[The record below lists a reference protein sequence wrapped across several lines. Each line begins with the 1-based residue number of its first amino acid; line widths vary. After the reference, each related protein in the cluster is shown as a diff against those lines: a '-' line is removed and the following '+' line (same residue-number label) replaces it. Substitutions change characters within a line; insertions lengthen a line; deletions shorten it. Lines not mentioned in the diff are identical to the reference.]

1 MNGKRSWQ
9 NSLVALIALFFLG
22 SIDTVLGQSVVKIG
36 FVPSESFAPLFV
48 AHERG
53 YFKAQGLTTE
63 LVRLPS
69 GAAILTQVSTGDMQV
84 GGGALGAAAFNAA
97 QQKLPVAF
105 VAPMH
110 FAYMEDYLVV
120 RKAEIDAGRFKTVAD
135 LRGKACAIN
144 AKGVATEWVLDEVL
158 KPGGLRI
165 DNVDV
170 KTLPFP
176 EMLPA
181 LDNGAIVCGIITEP
195 FATQAEEKN
204 IGVRP
209 LKAKPG
215 AKPVPI
221 TVAFWNSD
229 WAKKNDGAAT
239 AFMNGYLRAVRDL
252 SEPNAWKAPVHTEI
266 ISKHTGVAA
275 AVLLKT
281 RAPVFSPN
289 LELEEKEMMSQQEF
303 NLRSG
308 LFEIQR
314 DEADQRV
321 DRPLLRRSGGEAS
334 GEKSNKTRSKPFKHV
349 QLAALRS
356 NPQPL
361 SFPAFAGGGL
371 IGGWLVERFERL
383 ERFELLRGNLC
394 ASTKPSVKL

>member
-1 MNGKRSWQ
+1 MSDNQPCLSWMIAVLAVI
-9 NSLVALIALFFLG
+9 SLGMV
-22 SIDTVLGQSVVKIG
+22 TSVSAQPVIKIG

-69 GAAILTQVSTGDMQV
+69 GAAILTQVSTGDIQV
-84 GGGALGAAAFNAA
+84 GGGALGAAGFNAA
-97 QQKLPVAF
+97 HQKLPVAF

-110 FAYMEDYLVV
+110 FAYPEDYLVV
-120 RKAEIDAGRFKTVAD
+120 RKAEVDAGRFKTLAD
-135 LRGKACAIN
+135 LRGKPCAVN

-165 DNVDV
+165 DNVDL

-181 LDNGAIVCGIITEP
+181 LDNGAIHCAIVTEP
-195 FATQAEEKN
+195 FATQAEEKG

-209 LKAKPG
+209 LKAKSG
-215 AKPVPI
+215 DKPVPI
-221 TVAFWNSD
+221 TVLFWNSD
-229 WAKKNDGAAT
+229 WAKKNETAST
-239 AFMNGYLRAVRDL
+239 AFMSGYLRAVRDL

-266 ISKHTGVAA
+266 LSKHTGVAA

-289 LELEEKEMMSQQEF
+289 LELDEKEMMSQQE
-303 NLRSG
+303 
-308 LFEIQR
+308 
-314 DEADQRV
+314 
-321 DRPLLRRSGGEAS
+321 
-334 GEKSNKTRSKPFKHV
+334 
-349 QLAALRS
+349 
-356 NPQPL
+356 
-361 SFPAFAGGGL
+361 
-371 IGGWLVERFERL
+371 
-383 ERFELLRGNLC
+383 
-394 ASTKPSVKL
+394 

>member
-1 MNGKRSWQ
+1 MNGY
-9 NSLVALIALFFLG
+9 NSRLSAVLFFG
-22 SIDTVLGQSVVKIG
+22 IVISFGPIASVAAQSVVKIG
-36 FVPSESFAPLFV
+36 FIPSESFAPLLV

-63 LVRLPS
+63 LVRLTS
-69 GAAILTQVSTGDMQV
+69 GAAILTQVSTGDIQV
-84 GGGALGAAAFNAA
+84 GGGAVGAAAFNAA
-97 QQKLPVAF
+97 NQKLPVAF

-110 FAYMEDYLVV
+110 FAYVEDYLVI

-135 LRGKACAIN
+135 LRGKSCAIN

-158 KPGGLRI
+158 KTGGVRI
-165 DNVDV
+165 DNIDV

-181 LDNGAIVCGIITEP
+181 LDNGAIHCGIVTEP

-229 WAKKNDGAAT
+229 WAKKNESAAR
-239 AFMNGYLRAVRDL
+239 AFMSGYLRAVRDL
-252 SEPNAWKAPVHTEI
+252 SAPNAWKAPVHTEI
-266 ISKHTGVAA
+266 INKHTGVAA

-289 LELEEKEMMSQQEF
+289 LELDDKEMMSQQEF
-303 NLRSG
+303 NLRLGYLKYKELKPMKELIDLSYA
-308 LFEIQR
+308 
-314 DEADQRV
+314 EAAVKQ
-321 DRPLLRRSGGEAS
+321 
-334 GEKSNKTRSKPFKHV
+334 
-349 QLAALRS
+349 
-356 NPQPL
+356 
-361 SFPAFAGGGL
+361 AG
-371 IGGWLVERFERL
+371 R
-383 ERFELLRGNLC
+383 
-394 ASTKPSVKL
+394 K

>member
-110 FAYMEDYLVV
+110 FAYTEDYLVV

-135 LRGKACAIN
+135 LRGKACAVN

-229 WAKKNDGAAT
+229 WAKKNDGAAG

-266 ISKHTGVAA
+266 LSKHTGVDA

-303 NLRSG
+303 NLRLGYLKYKELKPIKELIDLSYA
-308 LFEIQR
+308 
-314 DEADQRV
+314 EAAVKQAG
-321 DRPLLRRSGGEAS
+321 RR
-334 GEKSNKTRSKPFKHV
+334 
-349 QLAALRS
+349 
-356 NPQPL
+356 
-361 SFPAFAGGGL
+361 
-371 IGGWLVERFERL
+371 
-383 ERFELLRGNLC
+383 
-394 ASTKPSVKL
+394 

>member
-1 MNGKRSWQ
+1 MNGNKSWLGLMLILGVVI
-9 NSLVALIALFFLG
+9 SLGTNG
-22 SIDTVLGQSVVKIG
+22 SVSAQSIVKIG

-53 YFKAQGLTTE
+53 HFKALGLTTE

-69 GAAILTQVSTGDMQV
+69 GAAILTQVSTGDLQV

-97 QQKLPVAF
+97 NQNLPVAF

-110 FAYMEDYLVV
+110 FGHVEDYLVI
-120 RKAEIDAGRFKTVAD
+120 RKVEIDAGRFKSVAD

-181 LDNGAIVCGIITEP
+181 LDNGAIHCGIITEP

-229 WAKKNDGAAT
+229 WAKKNDSAAR
-239 AFMNGYLRAVRDL
+239 AFMSGYLRAVRDL
-252 SEPNAWKAPVHTEI
+252 SEPNAWRAPVHTEI

-289 LELEEKEMMSQQEF
+289 LELDEKEMMSQQEF
-303 NLRSG
+303 NLRLG
-308 LFEIQR
+308 YLKYKEIKPIKELV
-314 DEADQRV
+314 DLSYAEAAVKQ
-321 DRPLLRRSGGEAS
+321 
-334 GEKSNKTRSKPFKHV
+334 
-349 QLAALRS
+349 
-356 NPQPL
+356 
-361 SFPAFAGGGL
+361 AG
-371 IGGWLVERFERL
+371 R
-383 ERFELLRGNLC
+383 
-394 ASTKPSVKL
+394 K

>member
-1 MNGKRSWQ
+1 MNGNKSWLGLMLILGVVI
-9 NSLVALIALFFLG
+9 SLGTNG
-22 SIDTVLGQSVVKIG
+22 SVSAQSIVKIG

-53 YFKAQGLTTE
+53 HFKALGLTTE

-69 GAAILTQVSTGDMQV
+69 GAAILTQVSTGDLQV

-97 QQKLPVAF
+97 NQNLPVAF

-110 FAYMEDYLVV
+110 FGHVEDYLVI
-120 RKAEIDAGRFKTVAD
+120 RKVEIDAGRFKSVAD

-181 LDNGAIVCGIITEP
+181 LDNGAIHCGIITEP

-229 WAKKNDGAAT
+229 WAKKNDSAAR
-239 AFMNGYLRAVRDL
+239 AFMSGYLRAVRDL
-252 SEPNAWKAPVHTEI
+252 SEPNAWRAPVHTEI

-289 LELEEKEMMSQQEF
+289 LELDEKEMMSQQEF
-303 NLRSG
+303 NLRLGYLKYKEMKPIKELVDLSYA
-308 LFEIQR
+308 
-314 DEADQRV
+314 EAAVKQ
-321 DRPLLRRSGGEAS
+321 
-334 GEKSNKTRSKPFKHV
+334 
-349 QLAALRS
+349 
-356 NPQPL
+356 
-361 SFPAFAGGGL
+361 AG
-371 IGGWLVERFERL
+371 R
-383 ERFELLRGNLC
+383 
-394 ASTKPSVKL
+394 K

>member
-1 MNGKRSWQ
+1 MNVRQLWLNRMTIFLLGERLVKPHYQLVQLESFPRKRESRLFANRAWMPACAGMTLLM
-9 NSLVALIALFFLG
+9 SARTILLGMFLAIATLLG
-22 SIDTVLGQSVVKIG
+22 SIRPVSAQTVKIG

-53 YFKAQGLTTE
+53 HFKAQGLTTE

-69 GAAILTQVSTGDMQV
+69 GAAILTQVSTGDLQV

-97 QQKLPVAF
+97 HQKLPVAF

-110 FAYMEDYLVV
+110 YAYNEDYLVI
-120 RKAEIDAGRFKTVAD
+120 RKAEIDAGRFKAVAD
-135 LRGKACAIN
+135 LRGKPCAIN

-158 KPGGLRI
+158 QTGGLRI

-181 LDNGAIVCGIITEP
+181 LDNGAIHCGIITEP
-195 FATQAEEKN
+195 FATQAEEKS

-209 LKAKPG
+209 LKANPG

-229 WAKKNDGAAT
+229 WAKKNDAA
-239 AFMNGYLRAVRDL
+239 ARGFMVGYLRAVRDL

-266 ISKHTGVAA
+266 ISKHTGVSAN
-275 AVLLKT
+275 VLVKT
-281 RAPVFSPN
+281 RAPSFSPN
-289 LELEEKEMMSQQEF
+289 LELEEKVMMSQQEF
-303 NLRSG
+303 NLRLGYLKYKEMKPIKELIDLSYA
-308 LFEIQR
+308 
-314 DEADQRV
+314 EAAVKQ
-321 DRPLLRRSGGEAS
+321 
-334 GEKSNKTRSKPFKHV
+334 
-349 QLAALRS
+349 
-356 NPQPL
+356 
-361 SFPAFAGGGL
+361 AG
-371 IGGWLVERFERL
+371 R
-383 ERFELLRGNLC
+383 
-394 ASTKPSVKL
+394 K

>member
-1 MNGKRSWQ
+1 MTGNNSWF
-9 NSLVALIALFFLG
+9 IG
-22 SIDTVLGQSVVKIG
+22 MIVLGFAICFGTVGVASAQSVVKIG

-53 YFKAQGLTTE
+53 YFKAQGLSTE

-69 GAAILTQVSTGDMQV
+69 GAAILTQVSTGDIQV
-84 GGGALGAAAFNAA
+84 GGGALGAAGFNAA
-97 QQKLPVAF
+97 NQKLPVAF

-110 FAYMEDYLVV
+110 FAYVEDYLVI
-120 RKAEIDAGRFKTVAD
+120 RKAEIDAGRFKSVAD
-135 LRGKACAIN
+135 LRGKPCAVN

-158 KPGGLRI
+158 KPGGIRI

-181 LDNGAIVCGIITEP
+181 LDNGAIHCGIVTEP

-229 WAKKNDGAAT
+229 WAKKNDSAAR
-239 AFMNGYLRAVRDL
+239 AFMSGYLRAVRDL
-252 SEPNAWKAPVHTEI
+252 SVPNAWKAPVHTEI
-266 ISKHTGVAA
+266 ISKHTGVGA

-289 LELEEKEMMSQQEF
+289 LELDDKEMMSQQEF
-303 NLRSG
+303 NLRLGYLKYKEMKPIKELIDLSYA
-308 LFEIQR
+308 
-314 DEADQRV
+314 EAAVKQ
-321 DRPLLRRSGGEAS
+321 
-334 GEKSNKTRSKPFKHV
+334 
-349 QLAALRS
+349 
-356 NPQPL
+356 
-361 SFPAFAGGGL
+361 AG
-371 IGGWLVERFERL
+371 R
-383 ERFELLRGNLC
+383 
-394 ASTKPSVKL
+394 K

>member
-1 MNGKRSWQ
+1 MSGKTLWHKGM
-9 NSLVALIALFFLG
+9 L
-22 SIDTVLGQSVVKIG
+22 VLGVAISLWFVGSASAQPVVKIG

-53 YFKAQGLTTE
+53 HFKALGLTTE

-69 GAAILTQVSTGDMQV
+69 GAAILTQVSTGDLQV

-97 QQKLPVAF
+97 NQKLPVAF

-110 FAYMEDYLVV
+110 FAYVEDYLVV
-120 RKAEIDAGRFKTVAD
+120 RKAEIDAGRFKSVSD

-158 KPGGLRI
+158 KLGGLRI

-181 LDNGAIVCGIITEP
+181 LDNGAIHCGIITEP

-221 TVAFWNSD
+221 TVAFWNND
-229 WAKKNDGAAT
+229 WVKKNDSAAR

-281 RAPVFSPN
+281 RAPVFSAN

-303 NLRSG
+303 NLRLGYLKYKAMKPIKELVDLSYA
-308 LFEIQR
+308 
-314 DEADQRV
+314 EAAVKQ
-321 DRPLLRRSGGEAS
+321 
-334 GEKSNKTRSKPFKHV
+334 
-349 QLAALRS
+349 
-356 NPQPL
+356 
-361 SFPAFAGGGL
+361 AG
-371 IGGWLVERFERL
+371 R
-383 ERFELLRGNLC
+383 
-394 ASTKPSVKL
+394 K

>member
-1 MNGKRSWQ
+1 MKQKKTGEKFGMAFFVLILLGCID
-9 NSLVALIALFFLG
+9 SLSA
-22 SIDTVLGQSVVKIG
+22 QSVVKIG

-53 YFKAQGLTTE
+53 HFKAQGLTTE

-69 GAAILTQVSTGDMQV
+69 GAAILTQVSTGDLQV

-97 QQKLPVAF
+97 HQKLPVAF

-110 FAYMEDYLVV
+110 FAYNEDYLVV

-181 LDNGAIVCGIITEP
+181 LDNGAIFCGIITEP
-195 FATQAEEKN
+195 FATQAEEKG

-209 LKAKPG
+209 LKAKSG

-229 WAKKNDGAAT
+229 WAKKNDSAAK

-281 RAPVFSPN
+281 RAPFFSPN

-303 NLRSG
+303 NLRLG
-308 LFEIQR
+308 YLKYKEM
-314 DEADQRV
+314 
-321 DRPLLRRSGGEAS
+321 
-334 GEKSNKTRSKPFKHV
+334 KPIK
-349 QLAALRS
+349 
-356 NPQPL
+356 
-361 SFPAFAGGGL
+361 
-371 IGGWLVERFERL
+371 
-383 ERFELLRGNLC
+383 ELLDLSY
-394 ASTKPSVKL
+394 AEAAVKQAGRK

>member
-1 MNGKRSWQ
+1 MNVKPLTFNWMTTLLSGRSLLLTASFPRKRESRLFANRAWMPACAGMTLLM
-9 NSLVALIALFFLG
+9 SERTILLGMFLAIATLLG
-22 SIDTVLGQSVVKIG
+22 SIRPVSAQTVKIG

-53 YFKAQGLTTE
+53 HFKAQGLTTE

-69 GAAILTQVSTGDMQV
+69 GAAILTQVSTGDLQV

-97 QQKLPVAF
+97 NQKLPVAF

-110 FAYMEDYLVV
+110 YAFNEDYLVV
-120 RKAEIDAGRFKTVAD
+120 RKAEIDAGRFKAVAD
-135 LRGKACAIN
+135 LRGKPCAIN

-158 KPGGLRI
+158 QTGGLRI

-181 LDNGAIVCGIITEP
+181 LDNGAIHCGIITEP
-195 FATQAEEKN
+195 FATQAEEKS
-204 IGVRP
+204 IGLRP

-229 WAKKNDGAAT
+229 WAKKNDAA
-239 AFMNGYLRAVRDL
+239 ARGFMAGYLQAVRDL

-266 ISKHTGVAA
+266 ISKHTGVSAN
-275 AVLLKT
+275 VLVKT
-281 RAPVFSPN
+281 RAPSFSPN
-289 LELEEKEMMSQQEF
+289 LELEEKVMMSQQEF
-303 NLRSG
+303 NLRLGYLKYKEMKPIKELIDLSYA
-308 LFEIQR
+308 
-314 DEADQRV
+314 EAAVKQ
-321 DRPLLRRSGGEAS
+321 
-334 GEKSNKTRSKPFKHV
+334 
-349 QLAALRS
+349 
-356 NPQPL
+356 
-361 SFPAFAGGGL
+361 AG
-371 IGGWLVERFERL
+371 R
-383 ERFELLRGNLC
+383 
-394 ASTKPSVKL
+394 K

>member
-1 MNGKRSWQ
+1 MKRKQ
-9 NSLVALIALFFLG
+9 LRPIFEIALVFLLLFGGVG
-22 SIDTVLGQSVVKIG
+22 SVSAQSIVRIG

-53 YFKAQGLTTE
+53 YFKMQGLATE

-69 GAAILTQVSTGDMQV
+69 SAAILTQVSTDDLQV

-97 QQKLPVAF
+97 HQKLPVAF

-110 FAYMEDYLVV
+110 FAYTEDYLVI
-120 RKAEIDAGRFKTVAD
+120 RKAEIDAGRFKTVSD
-135 LRGKACAIN
+135 LRGKPCAVN

-158 KPGGLRI
+158 KAGGLRI
-165 DNVDV
+165 DNIDL

-181 LDNGAIVCGIITEP
+181 LDNGAIHCGIITEP
-195 FATQAEEKN
+195 FATQAEEKG
-204 IGVRP
+204 IGARP

-229 WAKKNDGAAT
+229 WAKKNDAMAK
-239 AFMNGYLRAVRDL
+239 AFMTGYLRAVRDL
-252 SEPNAWKAPVHTEI
+252 SEPNAWRTPVHTEI
-266 ISKHTGVAA
+266 ISKHTGVAT

-281 RAPVFSPN
+281 RAPIFSPN

-303 NLRSG
+303 NLQLGYLKYKEMKPIKELIDLSYA
-308 LFEIQR
+308 
-314 DEADQRV
+314 EAAVKQ
-321 DRPLLRRSGGEAS
+321 
-334 GEKSNKTRSKPFKHV
+334 
-349 QLAALRS
+349 
-356 NPQPL
+356 
-361 SFPAFAGGGL
+361 AG
-371 IGGWLVERFERL
+371 R
-383 ERFELLRGNLC
+383 
-394 ASTKPSVKL
+394 K

>member
-1 MNGKRSWQ
+1 MNGNKSWLGRM
-9 NSLVALIALFFLG
+9 LVVAAVIFLG
-22 SIDTVLGQSVVKIG
+22 STAPLSAQSVVKIG

-53 YFKAQGLTTE
+53 YFKAQGLSTE

-69 GAAILTQVSTGDMQV
+69 GAAILTQVSTGDIQV
-84 GGGALGAAAFNAA
+84 GGGALGAAGFNAA
-97 QQKLPVAF
+97 NQKLPVAF

-110 FAYMEDYLVV
+110 FAYVEDYLVI
-120 RKAEIDAGRFKTVAD
+120 RKAEIDAGRFKSVAD
-135 LRGKACAIN
+135 LRGKPCAIN

-158 KPGGLRI
+158 KPGGIRI

-181 LDNGAIVCGIITEP
+181 LDNGAIVCGIVTEP

-229 WAKKNDGAAT
+229 WAKKNDSGDPPDVQ
-239 AFMNGYLRAVRDL
+239 RVRHDPHG
-252 SEPNAWKAPVHTEI
+252 E
-266 ISKHTGVAA
+266 GVALDHEVLVEEHQQDGQA
-275 AVLLKT
+275 ADAVEA
-281 RAPVFSPN
+281 RQVGRQARGHGRDGAGSPN
-289 LELEEKEMMSQQEF
+289 RTDDL
-303 NLRSG
+303 
-308 LFEIQR
+308 
-314 DEADQRV
+314 
-321 DRPLLRRSGGEAS
+321 PLTRRLLYQLSYAGE
-334 GEKSNKTRSKPFKHV
+334 
-349 QLAALRS
+349 
-356 NPQPL
+356 
-361 SFPAFAGGGL
+361 
-371 IGGWLVERFERL
+371 
-383 ERFELLRGNLC
+383 
-394 ASTKPSVKL
+394 

>member
-1 MNGKRSWQ
+1 MNGRQSWQ
-9 NSLVALIALFFLG
+9 SWLIALLAVFALG
-22 SIDTVLGQSVVKIG
+22 GIDTVSAQSVVKIG

-69 GAAILTQVSTGDMQV
+69 GAAILTQVSTGDLQV

-97 QQKLPVAF
+97 NQKLPVAF

-110 FAYMEDYLVV
+110 FGYVEDYLVI
-120 RKAEIDAGRFKTVAD
+120 RKAEIDAGRFKSVGD
-135 LRGKACAIN
+135 LRGKPCAIN

-181 LDNGAIVCGIITEP
+181 LDNGAIVCGIVTEP

-229 WAKKNDGAAT
+229 WANKNDSAAR
-239 AFMNGYLRAVRDL
+239 AFMSGYLRAVRDL
-252 SEPNAWKAPVHTEI
+252 SEPGAWKAPVHTEI
-266 ISKHTGVAA
+266 LSKHTGVAA

-281 RAPVFSPN
+281 RPPVFSPN

-303 NLRSG
+303 NLRLGYLKYKEMKPIKELVDLSYA
-308 LFEIQR
+308 
-314 DEADQRV
+314 EAAVKQ
-321 DRPLLRRSGGEAS
+321 
-334 GEKSNKTRSKPFKHV
+334 
-349 QLAALRS
+349 
-356 NPQPL
+356 
-361 SFPAFAGGGL
+361 AG
-371 IGGWLVERFERL
+371 R
-383 ERFELLRGNLC
+383 
-394 ASTKPSVKL
+394 K

>member
-1 MNGKRSWQ
+1 MNSNKSWL
-9 NSLVALIALFFLG
+9 SEIAALGVVILLG
-22 SIDTVLGQSVVKIG
+22 TTSPVSAQSIVKIG

-53 YFKAQGLTTE
+53 HFKAQGLITE

-69 GAAILTQVSTGDMQV
+69 GAAILTQVSTGDLQV

-97 QQKLPVAF
+97 HQKLPVAF

-110 FAYMEDYLVV
+110 FAYNEDYLVI
-120 RKAEIDAGRFKTVAD
+120 RKAEIDAGRFKSVSD
-135 LRGKACAIN
+135 LRGKPCAVN

-158 KPGGLRI
+158 KTGGLRI
-165 DNVDV
+165 DNIDLR
-170 KTLPFP
+170 TLPFP

-181 LDNGAIVCGIITEP
+181 LENGAIVCGIVTEP
-195 FATQAEEKN
+195 FATQAEEKG

-209 LKAKPG
+209 LKARPG

-229 WAKKNDGAAT
+229 WAKKNDSAAKV
-239 AFMNGYLRAVRDL
+239 FMSGYLRAVRDL
-252 SEPNAWKAPVHTEI
+252 SEPNAWKIPVHTEI

-281 RAPVFSPN
+281 RAPVFSSN

-303 NLRSG
+303 NLRLG
-308 LFEIQR
+308 YLKYKE
-314 DEADQRV
+314 
-321 DRPLLRRSGGEAS
+321 
-334 GEKSNKTRSKPFKHV
+334 
-349 QLAALRS
+349 
-356 NPQPL
+356 
-361 SFPAFAGGGL
+361 
-371 IGGWLVERFERL
+371 
-383 ERFELLRGNLC
+383 
-394 ASTKPSVKL
+394 TKPIKELVDLSYAEAAVKQAGRK